1 MEEIDFWNKVFSY
14 LFYISAI
21 LLSVV
26 SIIFSNAVI
35 FLLSVIS
42 IIFAAVYFRSGHI
55 LNNFLI
61 KHSRVIEIK
70 NGYFI
75 GSNQISAIRRQN
87 VGYLSVSIAL
97 LRIEKTYQDRN
108 SLVFNAIENAH
119 EAFDFTV
126 SVREMNRRKILE
138 MLETKLKI
146 KEIYL
151 KKINPGKYDK
161 INSVKR
167 EIEIIRNEISNFKK
181 SESSFDIA
189 IKISSFAESTDSFE
203 ASSES
208 GKKIEKIA
216 AIFSSALNADYDIL
230 SGEALLNAIGC

>member
-61 KHSRVIEIK
+61 KHSRIIEIK

-75 GSNQISAIRRQN
+75 GSNQISAIRRQD

-97 LRIEKTYQDRN
+97 LRIEKTYPDRT
-108 SLVFNAIENAH
+108 LVFNAIENAH

-216 AIFSSALNADYDIL
+216 AVFSSALNADYDIL